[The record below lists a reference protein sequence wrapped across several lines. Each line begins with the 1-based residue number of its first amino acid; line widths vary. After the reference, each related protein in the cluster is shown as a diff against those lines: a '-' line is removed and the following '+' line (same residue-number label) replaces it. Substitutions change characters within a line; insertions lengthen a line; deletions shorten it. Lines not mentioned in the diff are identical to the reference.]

1 MRSVDV
7 AVIGGGV
14 IGCAIAWRLSQR
26 GYQVALFDRGAFGQ
40 EASWAAGGIL
50 SPNAEFEP
58 GPLYSLAQ
66 QSLALYPSFVREL
79 QQQSDIDPCLLYGG
93 LLSLAYDE
101 SQEQHLREIHQQSVA
116 VSKAITTSTAL
127 TDGDTRS
134 FTSARYHQ
142 QNQWQSP
149 QALAALEPMLAPARG
164 GVFFPDELS
173 IDPRALF
180 SSLLQAATN
189 AGVQLH
195 PNTSVRRI
203 IAKGKTLTHL
213 EIEHETIAC
222 QHAIIASGSWSGLFG
237 DDILFN
243 DCVYPIRGQVLLL
256 APSAPVLSRVVY
268 ANGGYLVPRKS
279 GHVLIGAT
287 SEQVG
292 FTKNLTA
299 GGLQFLLSVALQT
312 IPSLKDATWIDAW
325 SGLRPATKDGL
336 PILGESHV
344 KNLWFAT
351 GHYRNGILLTP
362 ITASIISELITGDA
376 DVLASLAPFSVERFL
391 R

>member
-26 GYQVALFDRGAFGQ
+26 GYQVALFDRGSFGQ

-50 SPNAEFEP
+50 SPNAEFEL

-66 QSLALYPSFVREL
+66 QSLALYPSFVKEL
-79 QQQSDIDPCLLYGG
+79 QQQSDIDPCLLDGG
-93 LLSLAYDE
+93 LLSLAYTE
-101 SQEQHLREIHQQSVA
+101 PQEQHLREIHQ
-116 VSKAITTSTAL
+116 KK
-127 TDGDTRS
+127 
-134 FTSARYHQ
+134 
-142 QNQWQSP
+142 NQWQSP
-149 QALAALEPMLAPARG
+149 QSLAKLEPMLAPSRG

-180 SSLLQAATN
+180 SSLLQAVTN
-189 AGVQLH
+189 RGVRLY
-195 PNTSVRRI
+195 PNTAVRRI
-203 IAKGKTLTHL
+203 VSRDKALTG
-213 EIEHETIAC
+213 IELAHETISC
-222 QHAIIASGSWSGLFG
+222 QHAIVASGSWSGLFG
-237 DDILFN
+237 EDVLRE

-256 APSAPVLSRVVY
+256 APSRPVLSRVVY
-268 ANGGYLVPRKS
+268 ASGGYLVPRKS

-292 FTKNLTA
+292 FSKNLTA

-312 IPSLKDATWIDAW
+312 IPSLQDATWLDSW
-325 SGLRPATKDGL
+325 SGLRPASKDGL
-336 PILGESHV
+336 PILGESRI

-362 ITASIISELITGDA
+362 ITAAIISALLSGESPAT
-376 DVLASLAPFSVERFL
+376 SLAPFSAERFL